1 MSETAPPRK
10 DGHDLRKL
18 IDARLAKSA
27 GRCWLAQNQMR
38 EYGLT
43 PETIGDW
50 ARDAGYDLQL
60 PLFAGGLYELRRV
73 EP

>member
-1 MSETAPPRK
+1 MSETPPRK
-10 DGHDLRKL
+10 DGHDLRKV
-18 IDARLAKSA
+18 IDHRLERSV
-27 GRCWLAQNQMR
+27 GRCWLAANQMR

-50 ARDAGYDLQL
+50 AVAAGYELQP
-60 PLFAGGLYELRRV
+60 PLFAGGLYELRKV

>member
-1 MSETAPPRK
+1 MSETSVPRK
-10 DGHDLRKL
+10 DAHDLRKL
-18 IDARLAKSA
+18 IDTRMSRSS

-43 PETIGDW
+43 PETVGDW
-50 ARDAGYDLQL
+50 ARAAGYELQL
-60 PLFAGGLYELRRV
+60 PLFTGGLYELRKA